1 MPPTWRLAIYISLA
15 VFTFFY
21 LTLTVTFFYIRRH
34 KIDDFKYRPLRLN
47 LLSAFATIML
57 CVMYCLRTAFY
68 PNDYP
73 CLLIHW
79 PVHIGYCLWC
89 SAIACRALSFVWT
102 ARFNLAK
109 LQMNTVYR
117 NNAYEGTVATL
128 RDGKKRAIGGSKMYR
143 LDVSDKEEEPL
154 ILKRVRKWRHAAT
167 DKWLAERIIYPVVA
181 FSIAMALIV
190 QAFSPE
196 LGFKAVHTVCPTTTI
211 SSVPIT
217 TVIVTFLLIIC
228 PFLCYLLHD
237 IRDAFGLKRELYIA
251 MVCGAAACVGYF
263 VLEKVATAVRE
274 YFGSFMFSWIFFMLW
289 HTISIT
295 TPLVRSFKKKETVE
309 LKPDASSKYRN
320 FVAVLE
326 DPDLFPLYKECVAA
340 CFCTELIVFLEEY
353 QVLKSLVVQACNSTH
368 QPTPL
373 SPVAIKEKKS
383 LSFADI
389 PRRAEPAH
397 NLVQTPCT
405 VSITDTV
412 PDLSKIPISQE
423 LYEEYM
429 RFYYM
434 FFDQDSELA
443 INIHGPTL
451 AEAKAIVG
459 AGRFEITMFEKSRH
473 EVFELLYWNTYDAF
487 LRMFGDEITE

>member
-196 LGFKAVHTVCPTTTI
+196 LGFKAIHTVCPTTTI
-211 SSVPIT
+211 SYV
-217 TVIVTFLLIIC
+217 
-228 PFLCYLLHD
+228 
-237 IRDAFGLKRELYIA
+237 
-251 MVCGAAACVGYF
+251 
-263 VLEKVATAVRE
+263 
-274 YFGSFMFSWIFFMLW
+274 
-289 HTISIT
+289 
-295 TPLVRSFKKKETVE
+295 
-309 LKPDASSKYRN
+309 SKY
-320 FVAVLE
+320 L
-326 DPDLFPLYKECVAA
+326 
-340 CFCTELIVFLEEY
+340 
-353 QVLKSLVVQACNSTH
+353 
-368 QPTPL
+368 
-373 SPVAIKEKKS
+373 
-383 LSFADI
+383 
-389 PRRAEPAH
+389 
-397 NLVQTPCT
+397 
-405 VSITDTV
+405 
-412 PDLSKIPISQE
+412 
-423 LYEEYM
+423 
-429 RFYYM
+429 
-434 FFDQDSELA
+434 
-443 INIHGPTL
+443 
-451 AEAKAIVG
+451 
-459 AGRFEITMFEKSRH
+459 
-473 EVFELLYWNTYDAF
+473 
-487 LRMFGDEITE
+487 